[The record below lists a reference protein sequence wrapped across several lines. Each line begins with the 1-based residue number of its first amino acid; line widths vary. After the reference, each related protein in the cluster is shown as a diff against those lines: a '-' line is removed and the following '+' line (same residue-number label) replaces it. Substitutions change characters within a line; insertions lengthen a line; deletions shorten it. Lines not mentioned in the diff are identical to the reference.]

1 MDDALIASVKAGAPD
16 VVVLCNTGCRP
27 DTIEQKLSTAD
38 AAVVGT
44 YFKEG
49 GRLEN
54 ERLENVRVD
63 INRVKEFMSV
73 VNALRRRL

>member
-1 MDDALIASVKAGAPD
+1 MQHRL
-16 VVVLCNTGCRP
+16 RP
-27 DTIEQKLSTAD
+27 DTIEKKLATAD

-54 ERLENVRVD
+54 DNLENVRVD
-63 INRVKEFMSV
+63 INRVKEFMDV
-73 VNALRRRL
+73 VKALRQKL